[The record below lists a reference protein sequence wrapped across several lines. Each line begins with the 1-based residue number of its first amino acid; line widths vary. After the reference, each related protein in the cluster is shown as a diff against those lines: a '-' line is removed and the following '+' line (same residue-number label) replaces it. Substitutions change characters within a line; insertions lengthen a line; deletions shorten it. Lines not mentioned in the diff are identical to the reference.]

1 MYSQEQLFLL
11 DFFAALLMEILA
23 LEPKTQEKVNII
35 SRYNTFKMFLE
46 KIFIFQIS
54 ILNPIMQWRTEIFS
68 K

>member
-23 LEPKTQEKVNII
+23 LEPKTQKKVNKI

-46 KIFIFQIS
+46 KIFNIS
-54 ILNPIMQWRTEIFS
+54 NKYVKPNYTMEVRNI
-68 K
+68 